1 MKEDDFAGR
10 KTPPETPEEWAYVWR
25 GVQRGHSS
33 WVIAK
38 PVYAFV
44 TNWKALAAGLIFLVW
59 INRPEVI
66 AALSMLIGGGE

>member
-1 MKEDDFAGR
+1 MNDEEITGR
-10 KTPPETPEEWAYVWR
+10 KTPPESPEEWAYIWR
-25 GVQRGHSS
+25 GAQRGNLS

-44 TNWKALAAGLIFLVW
+44 TNWKAMAAGLLFLIW

-66 AALSMLIGGGE
+66 AALSMMMGGD